1 LTTYVYTAIIVI
13 VEKICHKATKES
25 EDMVM
30 LNVYFYDENTGTW
43 YFVGEVKDHEE
54 ARRLVMSQ
62 CPPNGKFRIENNYV

>member
-1 LTTYVYTAIIVI
+1 
-13 VEKICHKATKES
+13 
-25 EDMVM
+25 M

-62 CPPNGKFRIENNYV
+62 CPPNGQFRIENNYV